1 MVRFSNWLAVRE
13 AWRRIPLFWRFQLG
27 GWVAFAAFTFPLKVQ
42 FTGSISG
49 ALLLLIL
56 RDGSSFLLSLAL
68 WNFYRWAFPRFRPMA
83 LFGLGTA
90 LAVLGGAAQCGFFWG
105 IHQILPY
112 HDALLFTEPIAFDVF
127 YERAGLLFG
136 WSALYFAIRYMRE
149 GMDRELRLV
158 QSENARRESELKML
172 RAQMDPHF
180 LFNALNT
187 IRSGIDHRSSELIR
201 LVEALSGYLRF
212 SLAHRNDNFVKAGD
226 EFEALADYLTI
237 EKARFRDDLVIDCH
251 FEEAASQCMIPG
263 FLLQPLVENA
273 VKHERKTSPRPLR
286 VVVRAAMEGDLLEMS
301 VANTGTWDDFPR
313 AEPAHGLALE
323 NLRHRLAIL
332 YPDRQTITIATG
344 DGWVRVTLR
353 IPTGKHP

>member
-1 MVRFSNWLAVRE
+1 MVVRFSNWLAVRE

-68 WNFYRWAFPRFRPMA
+68 WSFYRWAFPRFRPMA

-158 QSENARRESELKML
+158 QSENARREAS
-172 RAQMDPHF
+172 
-180 LFNALNT
+180 LNFIYRRQVNVDT
-187 IRSGIDHRSSELIR
+187 LIR
-201 LVEALSGYLRF
+201 F
-212 SLAHRNDNFVKAGD
+212 TTD
-226 EFEALADYLTI
+226 EEFD
-237 EKARFRDDLVIDCH
+237 FGVI
-251 FEEAASQCMIPG
+251 
-263 FLLQPLVENA
+263 
-273 VKHERKTSPRPLR
+273 
-286 VVVRAAMEGDLLEMS
+286 
-301 VANTGTWDDFPR
+301 
-313 AEPAHGLALE
+313 
-323 NLRHRLAIL
+323 
-332 YPDRQTITIATG
+332 
-344 DGWVRVTLR
+344 
-353 IPTGKHP
+353 